1 MDNMLWY
8 HNLNKPFLNP
18 PDWIFAPVWA
28 LIYIMMIVSFIIF
41 LKSGGGNKSGAA
53 ILFMSQLVL
62 NLIWSPVFFG
72 NMNPKGAL
80 IVIILLVITLLW
92 TIIAFYKYSKTAAI
106 LLIPYF
112 VWVIFAVY
120 LNFEIV
126 RLNMY
131 L

>member
-106 LLIPYF
+106 LLTPYL
-112 VWVIFAVY
+112 VWVIFAMY